1 MLLVEHGSG
10 EVTSAPVV
18 SRGRLVLRRF
28 RRRKMAVVGLVVIV
42 LMFLF
47 AFFGPYLSK
56 WTYSELDVSASLSA
70 PSTTHWFGTN
80 ELGQDM
86 YAQAMRGLQKS
97 LLIGVLGALLATTI
111 AAILGSLAGYFGSAS
126 DRLVVVVID
135 LLLILPGFL
144 IIAVLSPL
152 FRGKTWLIFVVLLAV
167 FQWMLTA
174 RVVRGLTLSLKE
186 REFVKAARFMGVG
199 RWKIIFR
206 HILPNMASFLIIDAT
221 LNVSG
226 LILAEVA
233 LSFFGFGIRPP
244 DVSLGT
250 LIQQGVTS
258 YNTFWWLFYIPAGL
272 VVVLSLAV
280 NLVGDGLRD
289 ALDPNAR
296 LGDD

>member
-1 MLLVEHGSG
+1 MLLVEHGSD

-28 RRRKMAVVGLVVIV
+28 WRRRMAVIGLVVIV
-42 LMFLF
+42 ALFFF
-47 AFFGPYLSK
+47 AFVGPYFTK
-56 WTYSELDVSASLSA
+56 WSYSELDVSASLS
-70 PSTTHWFGTN
+70 PPNGTHWFGTN

-126 DRLVVVVID
+126 DRIVVIVID

-152 FRGKTWLIFVVLLAV
+152 FRGKTWLVFVLLLAV

-186 REFVKAARFMGVG
+186 REFVSAARFMGVG

-221 LNVSG
+221 LNVSA

-258 YNTFWWLFYIPAGL
+258 YNTFWWLFYIPAAL

-296 LGDD
+296 LDD